1 MFNKKEL
8 EKIDELL
15 AFIQQA
21 KLPGSSQAVFSQ
33 GSSQADEDITIKMA
47 KSDTAVTSSISEKVE
62 ESAVTSTINKKMMK
76 VRQKFQKNHQQ

>member
-15 AFIQQA
+15 
-21 KLPGSSQAVFSQ
+21 
-33 GSSQADEDITIKMA
+33 DEDITIKMA

>member
-15 AFIQQA
+15 
-21 KLPGSSQAVFSQ
+21 
-33 GSSQADEDITIKMA
+33 DEDITIKMA

-62 ESAVTSTINKKMMK
+62 ESAVTSTINKKNDESTTKIPEKPSAIKHKRTM
-76 VRQKFQKNHQQ
+76 